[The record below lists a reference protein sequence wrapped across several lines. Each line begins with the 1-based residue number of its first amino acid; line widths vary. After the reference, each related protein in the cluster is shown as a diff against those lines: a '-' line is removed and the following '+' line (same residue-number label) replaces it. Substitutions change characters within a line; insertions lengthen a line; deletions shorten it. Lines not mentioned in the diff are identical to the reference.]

1 MNLLTDKEWLEI
13 NEIIKEI
20 YACEDIKT
28 LGYTFLS
35 LIRNMVPFKIGSFSL
50 LNEDT
55 TVKVESAVTVGE
67 EMISVEEYNE
77 IYFESDFI
85 NDVMSYPKS
94 VVFRDCDVV
103 ESQEKVKTFF
113 YKNFMMMYNAEYY
126 SGILLKKEGKLFACA
141 TFLRTSLHGQL
152 KEKDVFIM
160 ETFIGHLEN
169 ILCCFIDHEP
179 VTVEDE
185 YCNIPE
191 YELLSKREREI
202 LRHVIDGETN
212 KTISDKL
219 YISESTVKKH
229 VYNIFLKFNVKNRNE
244 LIRKFT

>member
-50 LNEDT
+50 LNEDA

-141 TFLRTSLHGQL
+141 ASVSYTHLDVYKRQVYKTLDDETTALYSQMWKEL
-152 KEKDVFIM
+152 K
-160 ETFIGHLEN
+160 T
-169 ILCCFIDHEP
+169 
-179 VTVEDE
+179 
-185 YCNIPE
+185 
-191 YELLSKREREI
+191 R
-202 LRHVIDGETN
+202 
-212 KTISDKL
+212 
-219 YISESTVKKH
+219 
-229 VYNIFLKFNVKNRNE
+229 
-244 LIRKFT
+244 